1 MDKGPDAFRTISEV
15 GEELDVPQHVLRFW
29 ETRFTQIKPL
39 KRGGG
44 RRYYRPDDVELLRG
58 IRHLLY
64 GEGYTIKGVQRILK
78 QEGVR
83 FVQQVWQEPHQ
94 LSSISAGQRFADDFD
109 DADTDDGRGHAA
121 AAAGEFRAGGRPEE
135 HAHHGEQQSLEAVWQ
150 QTPTMPVVDND
161 LHESSPQAGS
171 RTYQLRNHEALHGP
185 ETARGVQSADSGSLD
200 STDDRLEPDD
210 AFAALGSSGLDET
223 SVTRLSMV
231 LDELRE
237 CRRLIAIARGGADDD
252 N

>member
-1 MDKGPDAFRTISEV
+1 
-15 GEELDVPQHVLRFW
+15 
-29 ETRFTQIKPL
+29 QIKPL

-94 LSSISAGQRFADDFD
+94 LSSINAGQRFADDFE
-109 DADTDDGRGHAA
+109 DADPDIGRGQGAA
-121 AAAGEFRAGGRPEE
+121 PEE
-135 HAHHGEQQSLEAVWQ
+135 HGHQGEQQSLEAVWQ
-150 QTPTMPVVDND
+150 QTPPMPVAESD
-161 LHESSPQAGS
+161 LRGPSPQVGP
-171 RTYQLRNHEALHGP
+171 RTYQLRNHEALHSP
-185 ETARGVQSADSGSLD
+185 EMGRGSHNADGGSLD
-200 STDDRLEPDD
+200 SEGDRLEPDD
-210 AFAALGSSGLDET
+210 AFAGIGTSGLDEA
-223 SVTRLSMV
+223 SATRLSMV

-237 CRRLIAIARGGADDD
+237 CRRLIAIARGVVDDD

>member
-83 FVQQVWQEPHQ
+83 FVQQVWQEPQQ
-94 LSSISAGQRFADDFD
+94 LSSLNAGQRFLDDLD
-109 DADTDDGRGHAA
+109 DAADTDETPDRGRSEMQGHHDGR
-121 AAAGEFRAGGRPEE
+121 
-135 HAHHGEQQSLEAVWQ
+135 QSLEAVWQ
-150 QTPTMPVVDND
+150 KTPTMPLGDDD
-161 LHESSPQAGS
+161 LPDAPLASP
-171 RTYQLRNHEALHGP
+171 RTYQLRQQNHQALDGP
-185 ETARGVQSADSGSLD
+185 DALRDADDAKDPRLNA
-200 STDDRLEPDD
+200 TDVLPRSDD
-210 AFAALGSSGLDET
+210 AFAAVGRAGLDEA
-223 SVTRLSMV
+223 SLTRLAMV

-237 CRRLIAIARGGADDD
+237 CRRLIAIARGVVDDEAER
-252 N
+252 